1 MELGKLGVFCFTDA
15 LTPAQLTELA
25 QQTERL
31 GYAALWYP
39 EVLSYESFALGS
51 FLLQQTETLIIASGI
66 ANIYAR
72 DATAAKQ
79 GQHTLAMLSGGR
91 FLLGLGVSH
100 VPLVEDAR
108 GHHYRRPVETMRAYL
123 DAMDKAA
130 ASAPRLE
137 EPPPTVLAALGP
149 QMTAL
154 AAART
159 AGALP
164 YNVTPEHTARARAIL
179 GPDKWLCVEQKVL
192 MVADAAKARE
202 VARQTLAFYMPL
214 PNYRNNWM
222 RLGFSE
228 QELADGGNERFL
240 DAMVAWGDASVLQ
253 QRIQAHF
260 DAGASHVCIQAL
272 RANGQPMP
280 DWQALAALAPR

>member
-1 MELGKLGVFCFTDA
+1 MNLGKQGVFCFTDA

-25 QQTERL
+25 QRTEQL

-51 FLLQQTETLIIASGI
+51 FLLTQTKTLIIASGI

-79 GQHTLAMLSGGR
+79 GQHTLAKLFGGR

-100 VPLVEDAR
+100 VPLVEEAR
-108 GHHYRRPVETMRAYL
+108 GHQYRAPIATMRAYL
-123 DAMDKAA
+123 DAMDKAVA
-130 ASAPRLE
+130 IAPPLE
-137 EPPPTVLAALGP
+137 ESPPTVLAALGP

-154 AAART
+154 AAERT
-159 AGALP
+159 AGAFP
-164 YNVTPEHTARARAIL
+164 YSVTPEHTAQARAIV

-192 MVADAAKARE
+192 LVTDPAKARG
-202 VARQTLAFYMPL
+202 VARQTMAFYLPL
-214 PNYRNNWM
+214 TNYRQNWQ
-222 RLGFSE
+222 RLGFGE
-228 QELADGGNERFL
+228 EDLADGGSDRFL
-240 DAMVAWGDASVLQ
+240 DAMVAWGDEAAIR

-260 DAGASHVCIQAL
+260 DVGASHVCIQPL
-272 RANGQPMP
+272 HPDGQPLP
-280 DWQALAALAPR
+280 DLQALAALAP

>member
-25 QQTERL
+25 QQTEHL

-39 EVLSYESFALGS
+39 EVFSYESFALGS
-51 FLLQQTETLIIASGI
+51 FLLHQTETLIIASGI

-79 GQHTLAMLSGGR
+79 GQHTLAMCSGGR

-108 GHHYRRPVETMRAYL
+108 GHHYRPPVETMRAYL
-123 DAMDKAA
+123 DGMDKASA
-130 ASAPRLE
+130 IAPRLE
-137 EPPPTVLAALGP
+137 APPPTVLAALGP

-164 YNVTPEHTARARAIL
+164 YNVTPEHTARARGIL

-192 MVADAAKARE
+192 LVTDAAT
-202 VARQTLAFYMPL
+202 ARQVTV
-214 PNYRNNWM
+214 
-222 RLGFSE
+222 
-228 QELADGGNERFL
+228 Q
-240 DAMVAWGDASVLQ
+240 VVKT
-253 QRIQAHF
+253 
-260 DAGASHVCIQAL
+260 
-272 RANGQPMP
+272 
-280 DWQALAALAPR
+280 

>member
-15 LTPAQLTELA
+15 LTPVQLTELA

-51 FLLQQTETLIIASGI
+51 FLLHQTEILLIASGI

-79 GQHTLAMLSGGR
+79 GQHTLAKLSGGR

-108 GHHYRRPVETMRAYL
+108 GHQYRPPVATMRAYL
-123 DAMDKAA
+123 EAMDKAVA
-130 ASAPRLE
+130 IAPSLE

-164 YNVTPEHTARARAIL
+164 YNVTPEHTAWARAIL
-179 GPDKWLCVEQKVL
+179 GPDRWLCVEQKVL
-192 MVADAAKARE
+192 LVTDATKARE
-202 VARQTLAFYMPL
+202 VARQAMAFYLPL
-214 PNYRNNWM
+214 PNYRQNWQ
-222 RLGFSE
+222 RLGFRE
-228 QELADGGNERFL
+228 EDLANGGRHRFL
-240 DAMVAWGDASVLQ
+240 DCMVAWGDESVIRRRL
-253 QRIQAHF
+253 QAHVE
-260 DAGASHVCIQAL
+260 AGASHVCIQPL
-272 RANGQPMP
+272 HPDGQPLP
-280 DWQALAALAPR
+280 DFEALAALAP

>member
-79 GQHTLAMLSGGR
+79 GQHTLATLSGGR

-100 VPLVEDAR
+100 VPLVEDTR
-108 GHHYRRPVETMRAYL
+108 GHHYRQPVETMRAYL

-130 ASAPRLE
+130 AIAPQLE

-164 YNVTPEHTARARAIL
+164 YNVTPEHTVRARAIL

-192 MVADAAKARE
+192 MSTDATRARE

-228 QELADGGNERFL
+228 QDLADGGSERFL
-240 DAMVAWGDASVLQ
+240 DAMVAWGDTSVLQ

-272 RANGQPMP
+272 RADGQPMP